1 MKPLPRAAKFLIAVT
16 VLVAT
21 PYVAL
26 GVRDA
31 LDGLV
36 SPEYLGLLFLSAF
49 VLSVRPI
56 RVQTNTELSASDVAV
71 IAGIVLMPPGAVAC
85 MAAAARLANDLL
97 SGKRPLQ
104 IIRNAAAVAVATGT
118 AAAVY
123 TMSRAE
129 ITALLDPTASTIIA
143 GVIAVLVLVF
153 VDISQIVLLQRALR
167 NVDLDR
173 VTRQWVDRTVRAQL
187 LWSLAAVITVQVV
200 LIEPWF
206 LVPGIPLFFF
216 GYLDIRARFAA

>member
-31 LDGLV
+31 LDGRV

-71 IAGIVLMPPGAVAC
+71 IAGIVLMPPGAVAR
-85 MAAAARLANDLL
+85 MAAAARLANDPL
-97 SGKRPLQ
+97 SRERPPP
-104 IIRNAAAVAVATGT
+104 IIRNAAAGAGATGPG
-118 AAAVY
+118 APPY
-123 TMSRAE
+123 TTSPAQ
-129 ITALLDPTASTIIA
+129 IPAPVGPA
-143 GVIAVLVLVF
+143 G
-153 VDISQIVLLQRALR
+153 
-167 NVDLDR
+167 
-173 VTRQWVDRTVRAQL
+173 
-187 LWSLAAVITVQVV
+187 
-200 LIEPWF
+200 
-206 LVPGIPLFFF
+206 
-216 GYLDIRARFAA
+216 

>member
-71 IAGIVLMPPGAVAC
+71 LAPNLLMPPGGGGYRGR
-85 MAAAARLANDLL
+85 AR
-97 SGKRPLQ
+97 
-104 IIRNAAAVAVATGT
+104 
-118 AAAVY
+118 
-123 TMSRAE
+123 
-129 ITALLDPTASTIIA
+129 
-143 GVIAVLVLVF
+143 
-153 VDISQIVLLQRALR
+153 
-167 NVDLDR
+167 R
-173 VTRQWVDRTVRAQL
+173 VSHS
-187 LWSLAAVITVQVV
+187 LWSGERPDPVFPYT
-200 LIEPWF
+200 
-206 LVPGIPLFFF
+206 
-216 GYLDIRARFAA
+216 

>member
-71 IAGIVLMPPGAVAC
+71 
-85 MAAAARLANDLL
+85 
-97 SGKRPLQ
+97 
-104 IIRNAAAVAVATGT
+104 
-118 AAAVY
+118 
-123 TMSRAE
+123 
-129 ITALLDPTASTIIA
+129 
-143 GVIAVLVLVF
+143 
-153 VDISQIVLLQRALR
+153 
-167 NVDLDR
+167 
-173 VTRQWVDRTVRAQL
+173 
-187 LWSLAAVITVQVV
+187 
-200 LIEPWF
+200 
-206 LVPGIPLFFF
+206 
-216 GYLDIRARFAA
+216 RARRLPRAPGGVARTGPGGPLARPPFAVEPP

>member
-31 LDGLV
+31 LDGRV
-36 SPEYLGLLFLSAF
+36 SPEFLGLLFLSAF

-71 IAGIVLMPPGAVAC
+71 IAGIVLMPAGAVAC
-85 MAAAARLANDLL
+85 MAAAARLANDVL

-104 IIRNAAAVAVATGT
+104 IIRNAASVAVATGT
-118 AAAVY
+118 AANL
-123 TMSRAE
+123 TLS
-129 ITALLDPTASTIIA
+129 
-143 GVIAVLVLVF
+143 
-153 VDISQIVLLQRALR
+153 
-167 NVDLDR
+167 
-173 VTRQWVDRTVRAQL
+173 WK
-187 LWSLAAVITVQVV
+187 
-200 LIEPWF
+200 
-206 LVPGIPLFFF
+206 
-216 GYLDIRARFAA
+216 